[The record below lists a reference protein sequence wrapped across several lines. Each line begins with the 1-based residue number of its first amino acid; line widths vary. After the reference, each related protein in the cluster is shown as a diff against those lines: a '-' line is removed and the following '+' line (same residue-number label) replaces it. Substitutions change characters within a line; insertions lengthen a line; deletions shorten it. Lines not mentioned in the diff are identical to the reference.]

1 VAFLITASSGA
12 ASSASSSSGS
22 SSIASLIND
31 EAIVAVIGQP
41 IYSDAAGAFKLAIGD
56 GSARAVAFGVVVDPT
71 IRPATAGNVMT
82 AGIITATT
90 AQWDA
95 VAGTTGGLAFG
106 VVYYLSTT
114 VAGALTTSPV
124 SGVRVLEGL
133 SPTQASVIIGQAA
146 SVAAAAGSTVS
157 LVNGGVNAVAG
168 NAVYCSA
175 AGSFSLASA
184 TAAATAL
191 VVGVLTVNTIAG
203 AVGTVQVAAALTL
216 TTAQW
221 DAVAGTVG
229 GLAFGQSYYL
239 SAGIAGLLVAASPA
253 TAGQFSTLVGVAL
266 SATQMRLSVQPPIG
280 L

>member
-1 VAFLITASSGA
+1 VAFLISASSGTA
-12 ASSASSSSGS
+12 TSGTSSVAR
-22 SSIASLIND
+22 LIND
-31 EAIVAVIGQP
+31 EAVVAVIGQP
-41 IYSDAAGAFKLAIGD
+41 VYSDSPGGFKFAVGD
-56 GSARAVAFGVVVDPT
+56 GTAKGVAFGVVGDTT
-71 IRPATAGNVMT
+71 IRPAATGNVVT
-82 AGIITATT
+82 TSIITATA

-95 VAGTTGGLAFG
+95 VAGTVGGLAFG
-106 VVYYLSTT
+106 TIYYLSTT
-114 VAGALTTSPV
+114 VAGALTTSSA

-133 SPTQASVIIGQAA
+133 SPTQASVIIGQSTSTAI
-146 SVAAAAGSTVS
+146 AAGSTVS
-157 LVNGGVNAVAG
+157 LVNGGANAVAG
-168 NAVYCSA
+168 NAVYSSA
-175 AGSFSLASA
+175 AGSFSLAAA

-191 VVGVLTVNTIAG
+191 VVGLLAVDTVAG
-203 AVGTVQVAAALTL
+203 AAGTVQVAAVLTL

-239 SAGIAGLLVAASPA
+239 SAGIAGRIAAASPA